1 MSRDELVG
9 RVQALIEDVLAIEV
23 PGPEVDLI
31 DTGAIDSLA
40 LVTLITEIE
49 HEFGFQLP
57 LDDFDLDRFR
67 SAALIADVVATAQ
80 AGSGV
85 AS

>member
-31 DTGAIDSLA
+31 DSGVIDSLA

>member
-1 MSRDELVG
+1 MTRDELVG
-9 RVQALIEDVLAIEV
+9 RVQALIEDVLVIEV

-67 SAALIADVVATAQ
+67 SAALIADVVAAAQ
-80 AGSGV
+80 SETGV
-85 AS
+85 AP